1 MIDPSSAAGQA
12 PAPEPIAGLA
22 PLEAAGLRL
31 DAAIIRFE
39 LAGAFATLSPEG
51 FGDAEEEFLAAQ
63 DGYRRLLQELTG
75 ADPDGILR
83 RLAR

>member
-1 MIDPSSAAGQA
+1 MTEPTTADGHE
-12 PAPEPIAGLA
+12 PAPEPTTALT

-39 LAGAFATLSPEG
+39 LAGAFATLSPSG

-63 DGYRRLLQELTG
+63 DGYRALLQQITG
-75 ADPDGILR
+75 ADPDTILR

>member
-1 MIDPSSAAGQA
+1 MTDPTDPAPHM
-12 PAPEPIAGLA
+12 PAPERAKALT

-39 LAGAFATLSPEG
+39 LAGAFATLSPSG

-63 DGYRRLLQELTG
+63 DSYRALLQLITG

>member
-1 MIDPSSAAGQA
+1 MIEPLA
-12 PAPEPIAGLA
+12 PPPVASPTPGDLG

-39 LAGAFATLSPEG
+39 LAGAFATLAPAG
-51 FGDAEEEFLAAQ
+51 FADAEDEFFAAH
-63 DGYRRLLQELTG
+63 DAYREILRDITG

>member
-1 MIDPSSAAGQA
+1 MTDHPALLPTPSHVAG
-12 PAPEPIAGLA
+12 GDLT

-39 LAGAFATLSPEG
+39 LAGAFATLNPG
-51 FGDAEEEFLAAQ
+51 RFGDAEEEYLAAQ
-63 DGYRRLLQELTG
+63 QDYRALLCEITS